1 MLYPEQESALNHL
14 HKVRIDM
21 ADWDKEK
28 AFSDSEFLEA
38 AWAVV
43 VTHEP
48 IIHSILDARRIHPSS
63 DFVEYEDAVSFLKE
77 AMLSDCWNYYVD
89 HPSGAKFA
97 TYTRSK
103 LHKRLGRFLAL
114 TRNSK
119 MPYYVPLSINEKWVE
134 DSIKRIQEK
143 ASKKPD
149 YNSSSFSPEVQ
160 YREGGSEYDKSI
172 RATLPVI
179 NAQYAMNARQV
190 TELRRSFGEMGE
202 QGEFTV
208 DPFENVPDDIEF
220 STPFTDT
227 VSDRAADRDAVASLY
242 RLMSKVLTPREITI
256 LQLRFG
262 LTPDGESYTFEAI
275 SNVFNLTR
283 ERIRQIQKK
292 ALRRLRGAF
301 RNEISA
307 VAELSDSLSTG
318 RYRVQGR
325 VYSITLKSDPKNVL
339 RRYGGSLFDR
349 GNHADNSLSI
359 KTPYGW
365 NVRVVGDDTFAPFV
379 EEAKYDSEITLS
391 LTVTEVPD
399 DNNLVKAIRP
409 DNAVLSTRKSVIT
422 YKRLAWLDQF
432 QQIDDSL

>member
-1 MLYPEQESALNHL
+1 
-14 HKVRIDM
+14 
-21 ADWDKEK
+21 
-28 AFSDSEFLEA
+28 
-38 AWAVV
+38 
-43 VTHEP
+43 
-48 IIHSILDARRIHPSS
+48 
-63 DFVEYEDAVSFLKE
+63 
-77 AMLSDCWNYYVD
+77 
-89 HPSGAKFA
+89 
-97 TYTRSK
+97 
-103 LHKRLGRFLAL
+103 
-114 TRNSK
+114 

-160 YREGGSEYDKSI
+160 YREGSEYDKSI

-190 TELRRSFGEMGE
+190 TELRRSFGEQGE

-208 DPFENVPDDIEF
+208 DPLENVPDDIEF

-301 RNEISA
+301 GNEIPA
-307 VAELSDSLSTG
+307 VAELSDSFPAAG

-325 VYSITLKSDPKNVL
+325 VYAWTIA
-339 RRYGGSLFDR
+339 G
-349 GNHADNSLSI
+349 NSLSI

-391 LTVTEVPD
+391 LTVTEVLD
-399 DNNLVKAIRP
+399 DDFNLVKATRP

-432 QQIDDSL
+432 KQIDDSL

>member
-14 HKVRIDM
+14 HKVRVQI

-28 AFSDSEFLEA
+28 AFSDSAFLEA

-48 IIHSILDARRIHPSS
+48 IIHSILNTRRINPSS

-77 AMLSDCWNYYVD
+77 AMLSDCWNYYAD

-97 TYTRSK
+97 TYTRFN
-103 LHKRLGRFLAL
+103 LHKRLNRFLTL

-119 MPYYVPLSINEKWVE
+119 MPYYIPLSINEKWVE

-160 YREGGSEYDKSI
+160 YREGSEYDKSI

-190 TELRRSFGEMGE
+190 TELRRSFGEQGE

-208 DPFENVPDDIEF
+208 DPLENVPDDIEF

-275 SNVFNLTR
+275 SNVFNLSR
-283 ERIRQIQKK
+283 ERIRQIQRK
-292 ALRRLRGAF
+292 ALGRLRGAF
-301 RNEISA
+301 GNEISA
-307 VAELSDSLSTG
+307 VTRLSDSFPAAG

-325 VYSITLKSDPKNVL
+325 VYAWT
-339 RRYGGSLFDR
+339 GAG
-349 GNHADNSLSI
+349 NSLSI

-379 EEAKYDSEITLS
+379 EKVNYDSEITLS

-399 DNNLVKAIRP
+399 DDNLVKAIRP
-409 DNAVLSTRKSVIT
+409 DNAVLSLKDSVIT

>member
-14 HKVRIDM
+14 HKVRVQI

-28 AFSDSEFLEA
+28 AFSDSAFLEA

-48 IIHSILDARRIHPSS
+48 IIHSILNTRRINPSS

-77 AMLSDCWNYYVD
+77 AMLSDCWNYYAD

-97 TYTRSK
+97 TYTRFN
-103 LHKRLGRFLAL
+103 LHKRLNRFLTL

-119 MPYYVPLSINEKWVE
+119 MPYYIPLSINEKWVE

-160 YREGGSEYDKSI
+160 YREGSEYDKSI

-190 TELRRSFGEMGE
+190 TELRRSFGEQGE

-208 DPFENVPDDIEF
+208 DPLENVPDDIEF

-275 SNVFNLTR
+275 SNVFNLSR
-283 ERIRQIQKK
+283 ERIRQIQRK

-301 RNEISA
+301 GNEISA
-307 VAELSDSLSTG
+307 VTRLSDSFPAAG

-325 VYSITLKSDPKNVL
+325 VYAWT
-339 RRYGGSLFDR
+339 GAG
-349 GNHADNSLSI
+349 NSLSI

-379 EEAKYDSEITLS
+379 EKVNYDSEITLS

-399 DNNLVKAIRP
+399 DDNLVKAIRP
-409 DNAVLSTRKSVIT
+409 DNAVLSLKDSVIT

>member
-14 HKVRIDM
+14 HKVRIQM

-63 DFVEYEDAVSFLKE
+63 DFVDYEDAVSFLKE
-77 AMLSDCWNYYVD
+77 AMLSDCWWYYAD

-97 TYTRSK
+97 TYTRFN
-103 LHKRLGRFLAL
+103 LHKRLNRFLAL

-119 MPYYVPLSINEKWVE
+119 MPYYIPLSVNEKWVE

-160 YREGGSEYDKSI
+160 YREGSEYDKSI

-190 TELRRSFGEMGE
+190 TELRRSFGEQGE

-208 DPFENVPDDIEF
+208 DPLENVPDDIEF

-307 VAELSDSLSTG
+307 VAELSDSFPAAG

-325 VYSITLKSDPKNVL
+325 VYAWTIA
-339 RRYGGSLFDR
+339 G
-349 GNHADNSLSI
+349 NSLSI

-391 LTVTEVPD
+391 LTVTEVLD
-399 DNNLVKAIRP
+399 DDFNLVKATRP

>member
-1 MLYPEQESALNHL
+1 MMLYPEQESALNHL
-14 HKVRIDM
+14 HKVRIQM

-77 AMLSDCWNYYVD
+77 AMLSDCWNYYAD

-97 TYTRSK
+97 TYTRFN
-103 LHKRLGRFLAL
+103 LHKRLNRFLTL

-160 YREGGSEYDKSI
+160 YREGSEYDKSI

-190 TELRRSFGEMGE
+190 TELRRSFGEQGE

-208 DPFENVPDDIEF
+208 DPLENVPDDIEF

-307 VAELSDSLSTG
+307 VAELSDSFPAAG

-325 VYSITLKSDPKNVL
+325 VYAWTIA
-339 RRYGGSLFDR
+339 G
-349 GNHADNSLSI
+349 NSLSI

-391 LTVTEVPD
+391 LTVTEVLD
-399 DNNLVKAIRP
+399 DDFNLVKATRP